1 MKLGLTYDRVR
12 NQAPRYLSDDVVR
25 GLRPDVLR
33 LPVHSLEELAD
44 RTRDLERL
52 RVSAVLAVPLER
64 WNANQ
69 QREAASQVAFC
80 RWIVGVEL
88 GHEPRIQHPATYLET
103 AAGFA
108 ENLHLAAGQRLAILN
123 LGTLVEDTRA
133 EGWFE
138 TLGEFLAGGDGVAP
152 LVASMLAAH
161 VAAVKVSAVGE
172 RWPSRRRAEAVVTLI
187 RQVFGAPVFVEVGYT
202 LGAELTWRESARAW
216 LLRLLERRAWSS
228 WSSRPRTL
236 DLELLEAWLRAAWTH
251 WHAAGASAFFVCRY
265 LEPTSV
271 FNAHTFGA
279 AWRAL
284 RLASRPGV
292 LGERWTAEL

>member
-1 MKLGLTYDRVR
+1 MKLGLTYERVQGR
-12 NQAPRYLSDDVVR
+12 TPRYLPGDAVR
-25 GLRPDVLR
+25 ELRPDVLR
-33 LPVHSLEELAD
+33 LPVFSLEEFAD
-44 RTRDLERL
+44 RARDLERL

-64 WNANQ
+64 WTAFDQ
-69 QREAASQVAFC
+69 LQAASLAAGC

-88 GHEPRIQHPATYLET
+88 GHEPRILHPAAYLEA

-108 ENLHLAAGQRLAILN
+108 ENLHLAAGQRLAVLN
-123 LGTLVEDTRA
+123 LGTLVEDPRA

-138 TLGEFLAGGDGVAP
+138 TLAEFLAAGDGVAP
-152 LVASMLAAH
+152 LLASMLAAH
-161 VAAVKVSAVGE
+161 LAAVKVSAVGE

-202 LGAELTWRESARAW
+202 LGAELTWLESLRAW
-216 LLRLLERRAWSS
+216 LFWRLERRAWSS

-236 DLELLEAWLRAAWTH
+236 ELDLLEAWIRAAWTH

-265 LEPTSV
+265 LEPATA

-292 LGERWTAEL
+292 LGERWTAAL